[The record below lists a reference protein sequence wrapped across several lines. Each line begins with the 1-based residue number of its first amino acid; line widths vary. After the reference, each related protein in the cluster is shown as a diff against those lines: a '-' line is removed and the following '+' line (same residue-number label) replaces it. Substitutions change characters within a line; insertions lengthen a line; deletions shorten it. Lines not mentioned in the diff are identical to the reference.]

1 MPAPLLFIGLPILIA
16 PLVYGLYRA
25 RAVAVGL
32 ALATVVV
39 LVVLALYLPFGRPMA
54 LAGGLTFGDTITVI
68 GRSFTVEPSDRLALA
83 FVFAQ
88 AALLFFVSGLGAPS
102 PTFLPVSKKSTRV

>member
-39 LVVLALYLPFGRPMA
+39 LVVLL
-54 LAGGLTFGDTITVI
+54 V
-68 GRSFTVEPSDRLALA
+68 VEPLDVEPELQLIEPLSTWVQVWVNVDG
-83 FVFAQ
+83 
-88 AALLFFVSGLGAPS
+88 LLSVLVSVLVWVAKLS
-102 PTFLPVSKKSTRV
+102 